1 MAFPLTAVL
10 SALPTIISLFR
21 KGGQK
26 PGQLNAFL
34 EQLNQ
39 ELSRLDS
46 PEFIQEQFDI
56 NAPILES
63 GIRAGE
69 SRLNRQGLFSEAP
82 VARSQARVTS
92 EFNRALL
99 GQREQRRGSLLD
111 LIGSV
116 SGGASGETG
125 RNRAFSTAEFGDFSS
140 SIADFISSLEQKKG
154 LGQLLD
160 LFKQGNQRPNRFIP
174 STGRQNFNLG
184 SGGLN
189 FAR

>member
-1 MAFPLTAVL
+1 MADPITIGL
-10 SALPTIISLFR
+10 SLLPTILSLFR
-21 KGGQK
+21 KGGKK

-39 ELSRLDS
+39 ELARLDS

-63 GIRAGE
+63 GIAAGE
-69 SRLNRQGLFSEAP
+69 SRLNKQGLFSASP

-99 GQREQRRGSLLD
+99 GQREGRRSSLLD

-140 SIADFISSLEQKKG
+140 SIADLVGGIEQRRG
-154 LGQLLD
+154 LDQLLD
-160 LFKQGNQRPNRFIP
+160 LFKQGGQQPNRFIP
-174 STGRQNFNLG
+174 SRGRQNFNLG

>member
-1 MAFPLTAVL
+1 MADPLTIGL
-10 SALPTIISLFR
+10 SILPVIASLFR

-34 EQLNQ
+34 EQLNR
-39 ELSRLDS
+39 ELGRLDS

-56 NAPILES
+56 NAPLLES
-63 GIRAGE
+63 GIRTGE
-69 SRLNRQGLFSEAP
+69 SRLNKRGLFSAAP
-82 VARSQARVTS
+82 VARSQARITS

-116 SGGASGETG
+116 SGGASRETG
-125 RNRAFSTAEFGDFSS
+125 QNRAFGAAEFGGFSS
-140 SIADFISSLEQKKG
+140 AIADLVGGIEQRRG

-160 LFKQGNQRPNRFIP
+160 LFRQGNQQPNRFIP

-184 SGGLN
+184 AGGLSIG
-189 FAR
+189 R

>member
-1 MAFPLTAVL
+1 MAALTTALSFLPLA
-10 SALPTIISLFR
+10 ISFFR
-21 KGGQK
+21 KSGGK
-26 PGQLNAFL
+26 PNQLNAFL

-39 ELSRLDS
+39 ELARLDS

-56 NAPILES
+56 NRPTLES

-69 SRLNRQGLFSEAP
+69 SRLNRQGLFSAAP
-82 VARSQARVTS
+82 VARSQAKVTS

-111 LIGSV
+111 LIGQV
-116 SGGASGETG
+116 SGGASRETG
-125 RNRAFSTAEFGDFSS
+125 QNRAFGAAEFGGFSS
-140 SIADFISSLEQKKG
+140 AISDLIGGIEQKRG
-154 LGQLLD
+154 LDELLD
-160 LFKQGNQRPNRFIP
+160 LFRQGGQQPSRFIP

-184 SGGLN
+184 AGGLN